1 MDLRDISNAWQSGIV
16 VNQLRIAFSKTK
28 IPNQSPCGKRRL
40 LFKLDL
46 KKMYV
51 SILFMHILVKGLPA
65 KGRLREIP
73 GYHLLTA

>member
-46 KKMYV
+46 KKRPVFMNTIPMTERF
-51 SILFMHILVKGLPA
+51 SIVV
-65 KGRLREIP
+65 EIQFF
-73 GYHLLTA
+73 

>member
-1 MDLRDISNAWQSGIV
+1 MDLRDISNAWQPGIV

-46 KKMYV
+46 KKRSVFMNKIPMTERF
-51 SILFMHILVKGLPA
+51 SIVV
-65 KGRLREIP
+65 EIQFF
-73 GYHLLTA
+73 